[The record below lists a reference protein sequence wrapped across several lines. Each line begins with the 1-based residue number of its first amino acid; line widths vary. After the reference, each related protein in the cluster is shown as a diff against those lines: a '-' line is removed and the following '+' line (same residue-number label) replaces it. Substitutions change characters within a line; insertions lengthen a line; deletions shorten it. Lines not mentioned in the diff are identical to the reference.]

1 MQMKHIL
8 SSLAFIL
15 FLTAT
20 AAMAQV
26 PETDTANVAAVQTD
40 EEGTQVVFPRNLI
53 GIRGGLNLSDM
64 IYSQKLVDRYKHYWQ
79 PQGMLGLFGHFQ
91 LGNSNLSLRPEV
103 TLIGRADSLVWK
115 DVEYRMKA
123 HYVDFRLPLTY
134 NFRIDG
140 SHVSPYLMVVPE
152 FGMAYGGKIGYHADD
167 FPNGV
172 TAKVTKADINR
183 FDAGVMF
190 GAGIDFLVET
200 KSIPLLL
207 SVEAGYNMGL
217 LNTFAQREI
226 KDNPD
231 IAEAD
236 RSIIANRFFG
246 AELWQKERKNRG
258 VEVALRIA
266 LPLDGSWKQERKPLA
281 KAVDTTRKAPDTV
294 FIVVV
299 DTTPKVPDT
308 VYIGQPAVKEN
319 DGEGPS
325 YVHKDCYSF
334 SEMYAFIT
342 LGIDISDKRICLFNI
357 NFDFDSYRLRPE
369 SKQPLYDVAMMMK
382 AYPEML
388 IKVYGHTDSLGTE
401 NYNNVLSLQRA
412 NAVIKYLKSQ
422 GIDGSRMEPEGCG
435 KKYPIDT
442 NQTPQ
447 GRFRNRRVEIEVMN
461 VGMRITDYGDNN
473 ETE

>member
-1 MQMKHIL
+1 MKHIL

-26 PETDTANVAAVQTD
+26 AENDTAKAAAVQMT

-53 GIRGGLNLSDM
+53 GVRGGLNLSDM

-134 NFRIDG
+134 NLRFDG

-167 FPNGV
+167 FPKGV
-172 TAKVTKADINR
+172 TAKVTKADINQ

-190 GAGIDFLVET
+190 GAGVDFLVET

-236 RSIIANRFFG
+236 RSIIANHFFG
-246 AELWQKERKNRG
+246 AELWQRERKNRG
-258 VEVALRIA
+258 IEVALRIA
-266 LPLDGSWKQERKPLA
+266 LPLDGSWKQEHKPLA

-294 FIVVV
+294 YIVVK

-308 VYIGQPAVKEN
+308 VYIGQPAVN
-319 DGEGPS
+319 TDDDEGPS
-325 YVHKDCYSF
+325 YVRKDCYSF

-357 NFDFDSYRLRPE
+357 NFDFNSYKLRPE

-382 AYPEML
+382 AYPEMR

-422 GIDGSRMEPEGCG
+422 GIDSSRMEPEGLG
-435 KKYPIDT
+435 KKYPIDS

-447 GRFRNRRVEIEVMN
+447 GRFKNRRVEIEVMN
-461 VGMRITDYGDNN
+461 VGMRITDYSDKK

>member
-1 MQMKHIL
+1 
-8 SSLAFIL
+8 
-15 FLTAT
+15 
-20 AAMAQV
+20 
-26 PETDTANVAAVQTD
+26 
-40 EEGTQVVFPRNLI
+40 
-53 GIRGGLNLSDM
+53 
-64 IYSQKLVDRYKHYWQ
+64 
-79 PQGMLGLFGHFQ
+79 
-91 LGNSNLSLRPEV
+91 
-103 TLIGRADSLVWK
+103 
-115 DVEYRMKA
+115 MKA
-123 HYVDFRLPLTY
+123 HYIDFRLPLTY
-134 NFRIDG
+134 NFRFDG

-167 FPNGV
+167 FPKGV
-172 TAKVTKADINR
+172 TAKVTKADINQ

-190 GAGIDFLVET
+190 GAGVDFLVET

-236 RSIIANRFFG
+236 RSIIANHFFG
-246 AELWQKERKNRG
+246 AELWQRERKNRG
-258 VEVALRIA
+258 IEVALRIA

-294 FIVVV
+294 YIVVK

-308 VYIGQPAVKEN
+308 VYIGQPAVN
-319 DGEGPS
+319 TDDDEGPS
-325 YVHKDCYSF
+325 YVRKDCYSF

-357 NFDFDSYRLRPE
+357 NFDFNSYKLRPE

-382 AYPEML
+382 AYPEMR

-422 GIDGSRMEPEGCG
+422 GIDSSRMEPEGLG
-435 KKYPIDT
+435 KKYPIDS

-447 GRFRNRRVEIEVMN
+447 GRFKNRRVEIEVMN
-461 VGMRITDYGDNN
+461 VGMRITDYSDKK